1 MTERLPGS
9 AGRDM
14 RNCLYLT
21 LISAVLFILP
31 LLFFDLPGGDET
43 RVAGIA
49 AEMAVEGD
57 ILTPKLNGVPF
68 LEYPPLCYAAISS
81 SFHLFG
87 FTPFAAKLP
96 SALAALT
103 GVLVLYA
110 MMRMLRYPGWLAF
123 AGAFMMA
130 TDVQYLFHSGDC
142 RADMFLTFFCTLS
155 WLGCFVLLEED
166 SASAGRR
173 QIAMAAL
180 AIGIAGGLLTKN
192 LSGLAIPLSG
202 TVCTI
207 FLRSLIE
214 RRFFLKTCLY
224 LAGAVLIGLL
234 PYAVY
239 LWLLHRDAGPDALK
253 AMLIDNNF
261 GRFLGKWRDSHS
273 EPFWFYL
280 CRFPEIF
287 LPYQFFMLGG
297 IVLGIRKFYR
307 RRIFRG
313 LIPVFMLII
322 PFLLLSVSSGK
333 RMIYLLPLS
342 APAVL
347 LAALALPFVR
357 RLCLRLRPAAFCLVR
372 RHACLFL
379 GTLVVLSTLITTI
392 HTGKRS
398 HKDSFAPAFEEAE
411 KLCGEGGRLML
422 FRPDERLS
430 GAAYFYRHKITPS
443 ISGWENMRPGDMVLI
458 RHLSKNDPS
467 LPITFTCRQYPDSE
481 LYLVQCG
488 TP

>member
-1 MTERLPGS
+1 MTEELPGS

-21 LISAVLFILP
+21 LISAVLFIVP
-31 LLFFDLPGGDET
+31 LFFFDLPGGDET

-68 LEYPPLCYAAISS
+68 LEYPSLCYAAISS

-87 FTPFAAKLP
+87 FSPFAAKLP
-96 SALAALT
+96 SALAALA

-166 SASAGRR
+166 SSNGRR
-173 QIAMAAL
+173 LIAAVAL

-192 LSGLAIPLSG
+192 LPGLAIPLSG

-207 FLRSLIE
+207 LLRSLIE
-214 RRFFLKTCLY
+214 RRFFLRTCLY

-239 LWLLHRDAGPDALK
+239 LWLLQRDAGSNALK
-253 AMLIDNNF
+253 AMLMDNNF
-261 GRFLGKWRDSHS
+261 GRFLGKRRDSHS

-313 LIPVFMLII
+313 LVPVFMLVF
-322 PFLLLSVSSGK
+322 PFLLLSISSGK

-347 LAALALPFVR
+347 LAASALPFVR
-357 RLCLRLRPAAFCLVR
+357 KLCLRFRPAAFGFIR
-372 RHACLFL
+372 RYACLFI
-379 GTLVVLSTLITTI
+379 GTMVVLAALITTV
-392 HTGKRS
+392 HTGQS
-398 HKDSFAPAFEEAE
+398 THEDSFAPAFEEAE
-411 KLCGEGGRLML
+411 RLREKGGGRLML
-422 FRPDERLS
+422 FKPEERLS
-430 GAAYFYRHKITPS
+430 GAAYFYRREVTPRVR
-443 ISGWENMRPGDMVLI
+443 GWKRVRPGDVVLM
-458 RHLSKNDPS
+458 RHFSKEAVSFP
-467 LPITFTCRQYPDSE
+467 PGFTYRYYPDTK
-481 LYLVQCG
+481 LYLVQPG